1 MGQTSQ
7 IGFGAMG
14 ATQSLVVETVG
25 EQSETKA
32 AGVVELFFR
41 KAGKTRYLN
50 AGECFI
56 KEGEV
61 VGSVFLVMGGEVLLK
76 KQEKGSAEKLIAT
89 RSKGSLLGELSFML
103 GLPATVSAFAAP
115 SKSSDPSTSSTPVTI
130 IDVPQVKLME
140 TLKSDPRLSGDFFQ
154 LLGATLAER
163 ITEISTTMRKA
174 VVHSSQ
180 PQARRRG
187 AGGNGRSDELTIMPE
202 SLEKPVREVAAVFGI
217 ALDSELVLHSD
228 CVATIEVRCR
238 V

>member
-140 TLKSDPRLSGDFFQ
+140 TLKKRLEEQKNTPAPKAKPAAAPPSRSQAYAAPQQSKPSSACQ
-154 LLGATLAER
+154 LL
-163 ITEISTTMRKA
+163 
-174 VVHSSQ
+174 
-180 PQARRRG
+180 
-187 AGGNGRSDELTIMPE
+187 
-202 SLEKPVREVAAVFGI
+202 
-217 ALDSELVLHSD
+217 
-228 CVATIEVRCR
+228 
-238 V
+238 